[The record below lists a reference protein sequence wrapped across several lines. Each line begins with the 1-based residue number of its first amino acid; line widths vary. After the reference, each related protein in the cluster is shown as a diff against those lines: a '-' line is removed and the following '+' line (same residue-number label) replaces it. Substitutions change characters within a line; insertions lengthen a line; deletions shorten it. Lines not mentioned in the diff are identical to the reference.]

1 MSGTITSALQSTQ
14 TTTVVA
20 VATTGTGLGTIL
32 DLIPDDIG
40 KLATVI
46 GILLSLVL
54 IYVHVQ
60 TLKKISMENTLLR
73 KKLLEEIPDYDS

>member
-14 TTTVVA
+14 TSTVVA

-32 DLIPDDIG
+32 NLIPDDIG

-54 IYVHVQ
+54 IYVHIQ
-60 TLKKISMENTLLR
+60 TAKKISMEIR
-73 KKLLEEIPDYDS
+73 LLEKKEREGIKDYVS